1 MKHLE
6 TAIRFGLPL
15 LVQDVERI
23 DPVLNSVLNKEVHK
37 TGGRI
42 LIRVGDQEIDF
53 EKSFTLFMITRNQ
66 NARFTPDLCSRVT
79 FVNFTVTPS
88 SLKSQCLNIYLKN
101 ERPEVDKKRN
111 DLLKLQGE
119 YKVKLRTL
127 EDSLLDALNKSEG
140 NILENNALI
149 NTLETLKKEASYV
162 NEEIKKSEETLMEVD
177 TVSNEYGPLS
187 EVSSRIFFSLQS
199 MSSVHYLYQ
208 YSL

>member
-1 MKHLE
+1 
-6 TAIRFGLPL
+6 
-15 LVQDVERI
+15 
-23 DPVLNSVLNKEVHK
+23 
-37 TGGRI
+37 
-42 LIRVGDQEIDF
+42 
-53 EKSFTLFMITRNQ
+53 MITRNQ
-66 NARFTPDLCSRVT
+66 NAVFTPDLCSRVT

-127 EDSLLDALNKSEG
+127 EDSLLEALNKSEG

-149 NTLETLKKEASYV
+149 NTLETLKKEAAYV
-162 NEEIKKSEETLMEVD
+162 NEEIRKSEETLLEVE
-177 TVSNEYGPLS
+177 TVSNQYEPLS

-199 MSSVHYLYQ
+199 MGSVHYLYQ